1 MSAHGYV
8 HFRLIENDLHGP
20 ALWVVQVH
28 LLTPRVDYGTVTTD
42 KKELAALTV
51 TELGTNRKSQVVVCL
66 PRPKQAGQ
74 GGVALG
80 ILSSR
85 LSERASLLMWA
96 HNTNVIMNGVSPG
109 NWCPH
114 WSTKAEK
121 GSIPIQ

>member
-66 PRPKQAGQ
+66 PQTETGWT
-74 GGVALG
+74 GWCG
-80 ILSSR
+80 
-85 LSERASLLMWA
+85 
-96 HNTNVIMNGVSPG
+96 PG
-109 NWCPH
+109 N
-114 WSTKAEK
+114 SVISAKRK
-121 GSIPIQ
+121 G